1 MTKQEYIKELC
12 KEENQ
17 KFLFKYVSK
26 YIFGKANIEDIVQ
39 NTNVKIIEKYSSYKS
54 NNNFKGWVSA
64 IAFWTFQ
71 AYKKKIATSKVVYCE
86 DVTMYLKL
94 MSDNNH
100 SMYAN
105 NINYS
110 YASQS
115 NIHEIQSDEIIKKI
129 KLIVSTKSSKFQE
142 VFNLSLEGHNP
153 KEISKIT
160 GIKIENVYKTKA
172 RIMLLL
178 RKKLGRKRSDVKRI
192 SI

>member
-1 MTKQEYIKELC
+1 MTKQEYIEELC
-12 KEENQ
+12 KAENQ
-17 KFLFKYVSK
+17 KFLFRYVGK

-54 NNNFKGWVSA
+54 NNNFKGWISA

-71 AYKKKIATSKVVYCE
+71 AYKKKIANSKVVYHE
-86 DVTMYLKL
+86 NID
-94 MSDNNH
+94 H
-100 SMYAN
+100 SIYAN

-110 YASQS
+110 YANQS
-115 NIHEIQSDEIIKKI
+115 NIRKIQSDEIIKKI
-129 KLIVSTKSSKFQE
+129 KSIISTKSSKFQE
-142 VFNLSLEGHNP
+142 IFNLLLEGHNP

-160 GIKIENVYKTKA
+160 GMKIENVYKTKG

-178 RKKLGRKRSDVKRI
+178 RKKLGRKRSDVKHI

>member
-54 NNNFKGWVSA
+54 NNNFKGWISA

-71 AYKKKIATSKVVYCE
+71 AYKKKTATSKVVYYE
-86 DVTMYLKL
+86 DV
-94 MSDNNH
+94 NH
-100 SMYAN
+100 AMYAN

-142 VFNLSLEGHNP
+142 IFNLSLEGHNP
-153 KEISKIT
+153 REISKIT

-172 RIMLLL
+172 RIMSLL
-178 RKKLGRKRSDVKRI
+178 REKLGKKRSDVKYI